1 MNKICKSIMAC
12 CVVSYF
18 WGAANANELTVAS
31 WVGPSHPTIRVGYHT
46 YFPAVEQ
53 ATDGAVKFKL
63 ISGGALMSG
72 KETLTGLG
80 DGISDASILALT
92 YNPAQLPTSQ
102 LVSEL
107 AMLSGEPLAVAA
119 AVTEFTLLNCEQCL
133 AEFSQQNVVYT
144 GSYATAPYALISK
157 NRILEKSDLQGK
169 RVRTPGGAWDRWVA
183 ESGGTVVHTSSS
195 EMYEAI
201 DKGIIDVA
209 MQPGAALKSFSLWDV
224 ANHITLADLGV
235 YNSGPFLAFN
245 KSTWADLP
253 ANDRRAML
261 DQLPEALVATT
272 EAYVDL
278 NIEALSEAEKQGVI
292 VSERPVGL
300 QSWVQE
306 FNGQDLSAVI
316 EKAEAVYGIENA
328 TSLVKAY
335 TDGLKKWSDLLASG
349 LTRDEFIAALQIEIF
364 DKLDANTYGL

>member
-1 MNKICKSIMAC
+1 MNIMRAILAASC
-12 CVVSYF
+12 AVTAVA
-18 WGAANANELTVAS
+18 GAANAVELTAAS
-31 WVGPSHPTIRVGYHT
+31 WVGPSHPTIRAGYNF
-46 YFPAVEQ
+46 YFPAVAE
-53 ATDGAVKFKL
+53 ATGGAVTFKL

-80 DGISDASILALT
+80 DGIADASVLALT
-92 YNPAQLPTSQ
+92 YNPAQLPASQ

-107 AMLSGEPLAVAA
+107 AMLSGESLAVAA
-119 AVTEFTLLNCEQCL
+119 AVTEFTLLECAPCI
-133 AEFSQQNVVYT
+133 AEFSEQNVVYT

-157 NRILEKSDLQGK
+157 DKIESPADLEGK

-224 ANHITLADLGV
+224 ADHITLADLGV

-245 KSTWADLP
+245 KDAWSELSVE
-253 ANDRRAML
+253 NRRVLL

-272 EAYVDL
+272 EAYLSMND
-278 NIEALSEAEKQGVI
+278 EALSETADHGVTVTEKPE
-292 VSERPVGL
+292 SL
-300 QSWVQE
+300 QTWVTE
-306 FNGQDLSAVI
+306 FNDQDLSAVI
-316 EKAEAVYGIENA
+316 EKAESVYGIDGAEA
-328 TSLVKAY
+328 LVQAY
-335 TDGLKKWSDLLASG
+335 SETLQKWTDRLDSGMSRDDLVSAMK
-349 LTRDEFIAALQIEIF
+349 TEIF
-364 DKLDANTYGL
+364 DRIDAAAYGI